1 MSRIAR
7 PRNTN
12 RKTLYFYIISAT
24 SGVKLG
30 FLKGAKKKEGDDN
43 TKKQRFIVQKPPEH
57 GAFYRKVG
65 KMAKIVTAFLE
76 ENNAFLW
83 VIGPKN

>member
-12 RKTLYFYIISAT
+12 RKIVYFYIISAT

-30 FLKGAKKKEGDDN
+30 FFKGAKKKEGEDN
-43 TKKQRFIVQKPPEH
+43 TKKQGFIVEKPPKY

-65 KMAKIVTAFLE
+65 KMAKIVRPSDPPPNSPPPESLTDS
-76 ENNAFLW
+76 
-83 VIGPKN
+83 